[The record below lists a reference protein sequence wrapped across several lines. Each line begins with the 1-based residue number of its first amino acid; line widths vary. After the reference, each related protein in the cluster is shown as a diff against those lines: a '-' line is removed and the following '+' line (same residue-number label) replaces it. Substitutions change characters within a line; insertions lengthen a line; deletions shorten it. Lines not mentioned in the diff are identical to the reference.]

1 MIPSTSVPLRKPKG
15 GFISLKDMVD
25 WYVRDR
31 LNNYSDVGRLRH
43 NYVGLPELTQEKEC
57 LSHGPDEGYRREL
70 V

>member
-1 MIPSTSVPLRKPKG
+1 M
-15 GFISLKDMVD
+15 KDMVD